1 MSAVFLL
8 LLPIVTSL
16 LSRNSIILL
25 VLFTTPERPA
35 GILFSSSIEGG
46 KKPIMGIRSIG
57 VKFFLLKACK
67 RVAEEV

>member
-1 MSAVFLL
+1 MKANLA
-8 LLPIVTSL
+8 
-16 LSRNSIILL
+16 
-25 VLFTTPERPA
+25 TPERPA
-35 GILFSSSIEGG
+35 GILYSSSIEGG